1 MSISCHIFVSGMDYK
16 SDSALLM
23 LTALFREKL
32 ELFIVLGEVRIFLSM
47 TWMSII

>member
-1 MSISCHIFVSGMDYK
+1 MSISHDIFVSGMDYK
-16 SDSALLM
+16 SALLM